1 MTAQCVGRF
10 FQTDGKT
17 LQRAYK
23 DHLSDFGCWD
33 QKEHAADW
41 VLLEENM
48 GEHFSIDES
57 MLHHDLYTFL
67 INKDGHG
74 KSGTLVGAVKGTT
87 VKEVSKQL
95 QKLPEEQRLAV
106 KEITMD
112 FSDSMFGIAKTCF
125 PEAEIVIDCFHI
137 MQLAG
142 KGVDEMRM
150 KLKRAARTERKREE
164 REFKRKLERR
174 ARNRVR
180 YARNHDSKYSKNGKR
195 LGRPRKRKNEKF
207 EPEKLSNGET
217 KLDLLT
223 HVRYPLVK
231 SGSDWTDFQKK
242 EMKILFELYP
252 RMKTAYG
259 LVCALRNIFKK
270 KQSREKAGIA
280 LKRWGKNVGRSHIR
294 ELISVRDTI
303 MEKKDYVL
311 NYFNNRST
319 NASAESFNS
328 KLKGFR
334 AQVRGVA
341 DMPFF
346 MYRTVKIFG

>member
-10 FQTDGKT
+10 FQTNGKT

-23 DHLSDFGCWD
+23 DYLSDFESWS
-33 QKEHAADW
+33 QKDHAGEW
-41 VLLEENM
+41 VLLEKNM
-48 GEHFSIDES
+48 GERLSIDES

-67 INKDGHG
+67 SNKDGHG
-74 KSGTLVGAVKGTT
+74 KRGTLVGAIKGTT
-87 VKEVSKQL
+87 VKDVSEQL
-95 QKLPEEQRLAV
+95 LKLPEEQRLAV
-106 KEITMD
+106 REITMD
-112 FSDSMFGIAKTCF
+112 FSDSMLGIAKTCF
-125 PEAEIVIDCFHI
+125 PNAEIVIDCFHI

-142 KGVDEMRM
+142 KGIDEMRM

-174 ARNRVR
+174 AKNRAK
-180 YARNHDSKYSKNGKR
+180 YAKSHTPKYSKNGKR
-195 LGRPRKRKNEKF
+195 IGRPRKRKNEKF
-207 EPEKLSNGET
+207 EPEKLDNGES

-223 HVRYPLVK
+223 HVRYPLMK
-231 SGSDWTDFQKK
+231 SGNDWTDFQKK
-242 EMKILFELYP
+242 EMKILFESYP
-252 RMKTAYG
+252 RLKAAYG

-270 KQSREKAGIA
+270 KQSREKAKLA
-280 LKRWGKNVGRSHIR
+280 LERWGKNVGRSLIR

-319 NASAESFNS
+319 NASAESLNS
-328 KLKGFR
+328 KMKGFR

-346 MYRTVKIFG
+346 MYRMFKIFG